1 MDLVRPESL
10 QGLFGDKYKKLPTDV
25 DRASFALPAVALLL
39 PLWMSGGPLREL
51 EAAFLPSGKKL
62 GRCEYAR
69 HFVSRIVPDLAFIAG
84 LPTRLLTARANAA
97 EEPLVISTVLATLGG
112 IVREGCNSPEATA
125 TRLNLG
131 RKFSRVAARQHHD
144 SILHLPEPGSLMED
158 LAGSS
163 QCPNAADTA
172 YTLTALS

>member
-1 MDLVRPESL
+1 MRISDWSSDVCSSDL
-10 QGLFGDKYKKLPTDV
+10 KYKKLPTDA
-25 DRASFALPAVALLL
+25 DRAAVALPAVALLL
-39 PLWMSGGPLREL
+39 PLWMSGVPLREL

-84 LPTRLLTARANAA
+84 LPTRLLTARAKAA

-112 IVREGCNSPEATA
+112 IVREGCNSPEALA

-131 RKFSRVAARQHHD
+131 RK
-144 SILHLPEPGSLMED
+144 
-158 LAGSS
+158 
-163 QCPNAADTA
+163 
-172 YTLTALS
+172 

>member
-10 QGLFGDKYKKLPTDV
+10 QGLFGDKYKKLPTDA
-25 DRASFALPAVALLL
+25 DRAAVALPAVALLL
-39 PLWMSGGPLREL
+39 PLWMSGVPLREL

-84 LPTRLLTARANAA
+84 LPTRLLTARATAA

-112 IVREGCNSPEATA
+112 IVRESTEA
-125 TRLNLG
+125 R
-131 RKFSRVAARQHHD
+131 RVGNACVITCRFRW
-144 SILHLPEPGSLMED
+144 SL
-158 LAGSS
+158 SH
-163 QCPNAADTA
+163 
-172 YTLTALS
+172 